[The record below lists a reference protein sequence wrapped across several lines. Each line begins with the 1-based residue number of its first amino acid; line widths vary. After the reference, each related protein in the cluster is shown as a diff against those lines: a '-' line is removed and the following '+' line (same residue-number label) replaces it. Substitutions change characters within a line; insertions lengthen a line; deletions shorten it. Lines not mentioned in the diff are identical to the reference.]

1 MNKYSGGKLA
11 VRKMVTVLAIG
22 VCTCAIPLACG
33 ATEEIGKWRIEAGAS
48 YRGNMETEVKGES
61 RARSAFFEATQP
73 AQSIPSKAK
82 GNTKGEMD
90 FPNSDDITRTG
101 DRDFDDGFVYMD
113 SLTGIWDNQTVN
125 FGYQNNSQND
135 PTAGVL
141 TFHRKN
147 DVSGSEFLGKG
158 TEYRKTVRTNNDEA
172 ISADDNFGA
181 GGLKVDALY
190 DLAARGGFK
199 IALAAGLRGFFGMDS
214 SVRGSNFS
222 QTITESKIY
231 YRDYY
236 VYSGTTNDTYTFLY
250 DNEFPFPSAPYSNP
264 DGNPLADPL
273 ISNVPDSATRGVNIN
288 DTTRRDYRGRQM
300 TVWEAANQIEID
312 TDVDLFQ
319 LAMGGEITYEIA
331 AAVAFSLRPLLLVNL
346 ISVDA
351 TRNEILAGH
360 YPSGEMVSLRNWQDN
375 ESNNSVRLGAAIEA
389 GVNVKLSESWFAG
402 ISAGYEWIDDT
413 SVTVGPNKIAIDL
426 SGFTT
431 SFIIGVRF

>member
-1 MNKYSGGKLA
+1 MRESSDGKLA

-22 VCTCAIPLACG
+22 ACIWAMHLTCF
-33 ATEEIGKWRIEAGAS
+33 ATEEIGKWRIEAGPS
-48 YRGNMETEVKGES
+48 YRGNMETEVTGES
-61 RARSAFFEATQP
+61 RARSAFVKATQP
-73 AQSIPSKAK
+73 AQSIPSKGE
-82 GNTKGEMD
+82 GNKID
-90 FPNSDDITRTG
+90 FPNPDDITRTG
-101 DRDFDDGFVYMD
+101 NRDFDDGFVYTD
-113 SLTGIWDNQTVN
+113 TLTAGDNQTVN

-141 TFHRKN
+141 TFHREN
-147 DVSGSEFLGKG
+147 DVSGSVFLRKG
-158 TEYRKTVRTNNDEA
+158 TEYRKTVRTTSDEV
-172 ISADDNFGA
+172 ISADENFGA
-181 GGLKVDALY
+181 GGLRVDALY
-190 DLAARGGFK
+190 DLAARGSVK

-222 QTITESKIY
+222 QTITQSRISY
-231 YRDYY
+231 HDNYD
-236 VYSGTTNDTYTFLY
+236 YSGTTNDTYTFLY
-250 DNEFPFPSAPYSNP
+250 NNEFPFPSAPYSNL

-273 ISNVPDSATRGVNIN
+273 INNTPDSASRDIDVNYA
-288 DTTRRDYRGRQM
+288 TRRDYRGRQT
-300 TVWEAANQIEID
+300 TVWETANQIEID

-319 LAMGGEITYEIA
+319 LAMGGDFTYEIA
-331 AAVAFSLRPLLLVNL
+331 DAVAFSLRPLLLVNL

-351 TRNEILAGH
+351 RRNEILAGH

-389 GVNVKLSESWFAG
+389 GMNVKLSESWFAG

-413 SVTVGPNKIAIDL
+413 SVTVGPNKINIDL